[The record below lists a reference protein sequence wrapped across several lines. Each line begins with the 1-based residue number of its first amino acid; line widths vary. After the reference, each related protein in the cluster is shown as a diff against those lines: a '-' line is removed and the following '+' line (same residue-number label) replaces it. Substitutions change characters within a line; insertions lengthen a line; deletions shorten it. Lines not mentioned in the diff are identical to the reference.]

1 MKMLYNITKKMSGRL
16 QTKDRPVRNR
26 DGTLIRSID
35 EELKSCK
42 EHFEEVLTCPDPL
55 NPPDSIPGP
64 DFQAPYRQYHKA

>member
-1 MKMLYNITKKMSGRL
+1 MKMLYNITKEMSGRL

-26 DGTLIRSID
+26 DRTLIRSID